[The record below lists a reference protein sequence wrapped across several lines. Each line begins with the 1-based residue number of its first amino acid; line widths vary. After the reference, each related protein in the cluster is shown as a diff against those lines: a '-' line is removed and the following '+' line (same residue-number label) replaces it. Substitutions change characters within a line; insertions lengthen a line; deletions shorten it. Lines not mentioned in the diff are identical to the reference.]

1 MFENRIV
8 IDPKIRHGKPIVRNT
23 RVPVDLIL
31 GSLAAGM
38 DVAEIAREYD
48 IEKEDIL
55 AAVGYAAKIV
65 ADEEIGAYA

>member
-8 IDPKIRHGKPIVRNT
+8 IDPKIRHGKPIIRGT

-31 GSLAAGM
+31 GSLAAGLEP
-38 DVAEIAREYD
+38 AEITLEYD

-55 AAVGYAAKIV
+55 AALGYAAKIV

>member
-8 IDPKIRHGKPIVRNT
+8 IDPKVRHGKPIVRGT

-38 DVAEIAREYD
+38 EAAEIAREYD